1 MKAIINKSKARGT
14 VVAPPS
20 KSMAHR
26 MLICS
31 GLSEGKSIVHGIAPS
46 EDVLAT
52 LDCLEALG
60 ARYTYTGDTVEID
73 GVGGAIE
80 PADTL
85 RCRESGSTLR
95 FFMPLCMLNGK
106 RTLFTG
112 SETLLK
118 RPLEVYSNICKN
130 QGILYN
136 NDGSTI
142 TLEGILQSGD
152 YKIPGNISS
161 QFISGLLFAL
171 PRLAGDS
178 TINIVPPI
186 ESCSYINLT
195 IQALAEFGIRVE
207 WTDERTLYIPGGQRY
222 QPGEV
227 WVEGDYSNGAFFAA
241 LDTLGG
247 DVQIEGL
254 RSDSIQ
260 GDRVYGRYFEQLSKG
275 TSAINI
281 SDCPDLGPILFAVA
295 AAKSGGVFT
304 GTKRLK
310 IKESDRGMAMA
321 QELAKF
327 GVSTKVEDDT
337 IVVYPINFHPP
348 EEILHGHNDHRIVMS
363 LCVLLTLTGGTIDGI
378 EAVKKSMPD
387 FFEKLH
393 SLGVDVQYETI

>member
-60 ARYTYTGDTVEID
+60 ARYTYIGDTVEID

-118 RPLEVYSNICKN
+118 RPLEVYSNICKK

-348 EEILHGHNDHRIVMS
+348 EEMLHGHNDHRIVMS